1 MARSDLVV
9 SIVKAGT
16 EGDQELFRR
25 SVASLSD
32 DERARQ
38 HHGVADKLD
47 ALLQR
52 DDYGSRKEVAG
63 SKVGQSG
70 FPEHLLYRDE
80 PRVHLSHL
88 LLPEDVHQAIP
99 ELIEEQHR
107 AQLLRASG
115 VEPRNRVMLVGDPGN
130 GKTSLAHAIAD
141 ALLYPL
147 YSVRYDGLIGSYL
160 GETAQ
165 RLNTIFNFVR
175 RQPCVLFLDEF
186 DTIGKERG
194 DRHDAGEMKRV
205 VGSLLLEI
213 DKLPSHVV
221 VIAAT
226 NHEELLDRAV
236 WRRFQIQLVLPPPTL
251 TDREGWFC
259 LLEKRLGFS
268 LGLSTKVLAKKI
280 GSASFAEMEE
290 LGTMI
295 VRRLILRRDNTTVA
309 AITAKCLGQWLKRR
323 QVKASRA
330 ARQYP

>member
-52 DDYGSRKEVAG
+52 DDYGTRKEVAINQQA
-63 SKVGQSG
+63 QSG
-70 FPEHLLYRDE
+70 FPEQLLYRDE
-80 PRVHLSHL
+80 PRVRLSHL
-88 LLPEDVHQAIP
+88 LLPEDAQEAIP

-115 VEPRNRVMLVGDPGN
+115 IEPRNRVLLVGEPGN

-165 RLNTIFNFVR
+165 RLHKIFSFVS

-186 DTIGKERG
+186 DAIGKERG

-226 NHEELLDRAV
+226 NHDELLDRAV
-236 WRRFQIQLVLPPPTL
+236 WRRFQIQLMLPPPSFGARA
-251 TDREGWFC
+251 DWFG
-259 LLEKRLGFS
+259 LLEKRLGYS
-268 LGLSTKVLAKKI
+268 LGLSPKVLAKKI
-280 GSASFAEMEE
+280 GSTSFAEMEE

-295 VRRLILRRDNTTVA
+295 VRRLILRRVQTSVTSVTT
-309 AITAKCLGQWLKRR
+309 KCLQQWLKRHR
-323 QVKASRA
+323 VKATRA
-330 ARQYP
+330 ARL

>member
-1 MARSDLVV
+1 MSRSDLVV

-52 DDYGSRKEVAG
+52 DDYGARKEAMSTSLVP
-63 SKVGQSG
+63 SG
-70 FPEHLLYRDE
+70 FPDHLLHREE
-80 PRVHLSHL
+80 PKVRLSHL
-88 LLPEDVHQAIP
+88 LLPDEAHEAVP

-115 VEPRNRVMLVGDPGN
+115 IEPRNRVLLIGEPGN

-165 RLNTIFNFVR
+165 RLHKIFSFVS

-186 DTIGKERG
+186 DAIGKERG

-236 WRRFQIQLVLPPPTL
+236 WRRFQIQLVLPPPSQAA
-251 TDREGWFC
+251 RAEWFG
-259 LLEKRLGFS
+259 LLERRLGYG
-268 LGLSTKVLAKKI
+268 LGLSAKALARKI
-280 GSASFAEMEE
+280 GSTSFAEMEE

-295 VRRLILRRDNTTVA
+295 VRRLILRREQTPVGA
-309 AITAKCLGQWLKRR
+309 VTAKCLQQWLKRHR
-323 QVKASRA
+323 IKTSRA
-330 ARQYP
+330 VRH

>member
-52 DDYGSRKEVAG
+52 DDYETRREATSIALVHA
-63 SKVGQSG
+63 G
-70 FPEHLLYRDE
+70 FPEHLLHRE
-80 PRVHLSHL
+80 VPKVRLSHL
-88 LLPEDVHQAIP
+88 LLPDDAQEAIP

-115 VEPRNRVMLVGDPGN
+115 IEPRNRLMLVGEPGN
-130 GKTSLAHAIAD
+130 GKTSVAHAVAE

-147 YSVRYDGLIGSYL
+147 FSVRYDGLIGSYL

-165 RLNTIFNFVR
+165 RLQTIFNFVS

-186 DTIGKERG
+186 DAIGKERG
-194 DRHDAGEMKRV
+194 DRHETGEMKRV
-205 VGSLLLEI
+205 VGSLLLAI

-226 NHEELLDRAV
+226 NHDELLDRAV
-236 WRRFQIQLVLPPPTL
+236 WRRFQIQLMLPPPSLSART
-251 TDREGWFC
+251 EWFG
-259 LLEKRLGFS
+259 LLERRLGYS
-268 LGLSTKVLAKKI
+268 LGMSAKVLARKI
-280 GSASFAEMEE
+280 GSTSFAEMEE

-295 VRRLILRRDNTTVA
+295 VRRQILRKDQSSVSTVTT
-309 AITAKCLGQWLKRR
+309 KCLQQWLKRHR
-323 QVKASRA
+323 VKASRMA
-330 ARQYP
+330 HR